1 MNVSAIATSTGDW
14 LSRLVV
20 VSGSFTA
27 VDMAVTPLPDQFLH
41 HKQAQPSHNIL
52 MCYTNEARAPLPPI
66 MGGSTD
72 DGDLVLAA
80 ADGNRFRAYAARAAA
95 PTGAGVVVIP
105 DPRGVHPF
113 YKDLVRRFAQAGVDA
128 VVIDYLD
135 RTAGTSERPNDFDY
149 RAAIG
154 QTKPEAI
161 AADVAA
167 GIAYLRSPAGGAVE
181 SVFTVGFC
189 FGGAQSWRQSAAQ
202 PGLAG
207 SIGFYGMAS
216 RARDVIPQMRAPLLL
231 LLAGNDQA
239 TTPEDFAQFD
249 RELTDAGVP
258 HQRVVY
264 QGAPHSFFD
273 RTFEEHKAAS
283 ADAWRQML
291 AFIKEHTRQSARA

>member
-1 MNVSAIATSTGDW
+1 M
-14 LSRLVV
+14 VV
-20 VSGSFTA
+20 
-27 VDMAVTPLPDQFLH
+27 
-41 HKQAQPSHNIL
+41 
-52 MCYTNEARAPLPPI
+52 MCYSNEARPPLPPI

-72 DGDLVLAA
+72 EGDLVLTA
-80 ADGNRFRAYAARAAA
+80 ADGNRFRAYAARAAT
-95 PTGAGVVVIP
+95 PSGAGVVVIP

-128 VVIDYLD
+128 VVVDYID
-135 RTAGTSERPNDFDY
+135 RSAGMSERPENFDL

-154 QTKPEAI
+154 KTSSDGI

-167 GIAYLRSPAGGAVE
+167 GITYLRSPAGGAVE

-207 SIGFYGMAS
+207 AIGFYGLPS
-216 RARDVIPQMRAPLLL
+216 RVRDVIPQLRAPLLL

-239 TTPEDFAQFD
+239 TTPEDFAKFD
-249 RELTDAGVP
+249 QELTGAGVP
-258 HQRVVY
+258 HQTVVY
-264 QGAPHSFFD
+264 ERAPHSFFD
-273 RTFEEHKAAS
+273 RTFEQHKDAS

-291 AFIKEHTRQSARA
+291 AFIKERTRQTARA

>member
-1 MNVSAIATSTGDW
+1 
-14 LSRLVV
+14 
-20 VSGSFTA
+20 
-27 VDMAVTPLPDQFLH
+27 
-41 HKQAQPSHNIL
+41 
-52 MCYTNEARAPLPPI
+52 MCYTNAARSPLPPI

-72 DGDLVLAA
+72 EGDLVLTA

-113 YKDLVRRFAQAGVDA
+113 YKDLVTRFAQTGVDA

-135 RTAGTSERPNDFDY
+135 RTAGSAERGEGFDL

-154 QTKPEAI
+154 KTTPDGI
-161 AADVAA
+161 VADVAA
-167 GIAYLRSPAGGAVE
+167 GVAYLRSAAGGAVQ

-202 PGLAG
+202 PGLSGA
-207 SIGFYGMAS
+207 IGFYGQP
-216 RARDVIPQMRAPLLL
+216 ARVRDAIPQMKAPLLL

-239 TTPEDFAQFD
+239 ATPEDFAQFD
-249 RELTDAGVP
+249 RELTQAGVP
-258 HQRVVY
+258 HQKVVY
-264 QGAPHSFFD
+264 EGAPHSFFD

-283 ADAWRQML
+283 DDAWRQML
-291 AFIKEHTRQSARA
+291 AFIKEHTRQTARA

>member
-1 MNVSAIATSTGDW
+1 M
-14 LSRLVV
+14 VV
-20 VSGSFTA
+20 
-27 VDMAVTPLPDQFLH
+27 
-41 HKQAQPSHNIL
+41 
-52 MCYTNEARAPLPPI
+52 MCYSNEARPPLPPI

-72 DGDLVLAA
+72 EGDLVLSA
-80 ADGNRFRAYAARAAA
+80 ADGNRFRAYAARAAT
-95 PTGAGVVVIP
+95 PSGAGVVVIP

-128 VVIDYLD
+128 VVVDYID
-135 RTAGTSERPNDFDY
+135 RSAGMSERPENFDL

-154 QTKPEAI
+154 KTSSDGI

-167 GIAYLRSPAGGAVE
+167 GITYLRSPAGGAVE

-207 SIGFYGMAS
+207 AIGFYGLPS
-216 RARDVIPQMRAPLLL
+216 RVRDVIPQLRAPLLL

-239 TTPEDFAQFD
+239 TTPEDFAKFD
-249 RELTDAGVP
+249 QELTGAGVP
-258 HQRVVY
+258 HQTVVY
-264 QGAPHSFFD
+264 ERAPHSFFD
-273 RTFEEHKAAS
+273 RTFEQHKDAS

-291 AFIKEHTRQSARA
+291 AFIKERTRQTARA

>member
-1 MNVSAIATSTGDW
+1 MV
-14 LSRLVV
+14 
-20 VSGSFTA
+20 F
-27 VDMAVTPLPDQFLH
+27 
-41 HKQAQPSHNIL
+41 
-52 MCYTNEARAPLPPI
+52 MCYTDEARPPLPPI

-72 DGDLVLAA
+72 EGDMVLTAT
-80 ADGNRFRAYAARAAA
+80 DGNRFRAYAARAAT

-113 YKDLVRRFAQAGVDA
+113 YKELVRRFAQAGVDA
-128 VVIDYLD
+128 VVIDYID
-135 RTAGTSERPNDFDY
+135 RSAGMSDRPENFDL

-154 QTKPEAI
+154 QTNPDAI

-167 GIAYLRSPAGGAVE
+167 GIAYLRSPAGGQVQ

-202 PGLAG
+202 PGLSGA
-207 SIGFYGMAS
+207 IGFYGIPS
-216 RARDVIPQMRAPLLL
+216 RVRDVIPQMHAPLLL

-249 RELTDAGVP
+249 RELTQAGVP
-258 HQRVVY
+258 HQMVAY
-264 QGAPHSFFD
+264 EGAPHSFFD
-273 RTFEEHKAAS
+273 RTFEQHAAAS

-291 AFIKEHTRQSARA
+291 AFIQERTRQPARA

>member
-1 MNVSAIATSTGDW
+1 
-14 LSRLVV
+14 
-20 VSGSFTA
+20 
-27 VDMAVTPLPDQFLH
+27 
-41 HKQAQPSHNIL
+41 
-52 MCYTNEARAPLPPI
+52 

-72 DGDLVLAA
+72 ESDMVLTA
-80 ADGNRFRAYAARAAA
+80 ADGNRLKAYAARAAT

-128 VVIDYLD
+128 VAIDYLG
-135 RTAGTSERPNDFDY
+135 RTAGMSERPDDFDY
-149 RAAIG
+149 RPHIA
-154 QTKPEAI
+154 QTKAETI

-167 GIAYLRSPAGGAVE
+167 GIAYLRSPTGGAAE

-207 SIGFYGMAS
+207 SIGFYGIPS
-216 RARDVIPQMRAPLLL
+216 RVRDAIPQMRAPLLL

-239 TTPEDFAQFD
+239 TTQEDFAQFD
-249 RELTDAGVP
+249 RELTQAGVA
-258 HQRVVY
+258 HQLVVY
-264 QGAPHSFFD
+264 EGAPHSFFD
-273 RTFEEHKAAS
+273 RTFEQHKDAS

-291 AFIKEHTRQSARA
+291 AFIKEHTRQTARA